1 MPRHLTSR
9 SPSPPLWSRF
19 CSKLVEAGGVLIKRK
34 RCPYGTGSYAR
45 RTRAVEIAAEARQ
58 ASMCGEEGDG
68 EEPESEN
75 VGAAGGKASAGGD
88 EGFFSRGARIA
99 KGGGMSGSPAVT
111 VTVSPSSPAPSPSR
125 SSSIPLTDDGESTR
139 MVGECRMV
147 FLLSVSRELSW
158 FCVFYCPRFPSVFLD
173 FSLGFPL
180 FGECFFMS
188 DNTLKVHA
196 AHFRVAS
203 SRILRT

>member
-1 MPRHLTSR
+1 M
-9 SPSPPLWSRF
+9 
-19 CSKLVEAGGVLIKRK
+19 LIKRK

-58 ASMCGEEGDG
+58 ASMCGKEGDE

-75 VGAAGGKASAGGD
+75 VGAAAGGKASTGGD

-111 VTVSPSSPAPSPSR
+111 VTVSPSSPTPSSSR

-139 MVGECRMV
+139 MVGECRV
-147 FLLSVSRELSW
+147 VLLLSVSRGLSW
-158 FCVFYCPRFPSVFLD
+158 LCFSLPV

-180 FGECFFMS
+180 VFLFWGMLYE
-188 DNTLKVHA
+188 
-196 AHFRVAS
+196 
-203 SRILRT
+203 